1 MRTLARARFVRVSAR
16 KARLVLDQIRGKSVG
31 EALATLQYTPRAAAR
46 IVEKVL
52 RSAIA
57 NAEHNHQVRNLDD
70 LRVVHAVADGGPS
83 MKRVQPRAMGRAFF
97 IRHRSSHL
105 TIGVSDETN
114 GAARPVPPPR
124 ESAPAARQAG
134 PAGAPAASG
143 ASAATKER
151 AAARPRTTAAAKG
164 AAHPIGFRLGATR
177 TWSSRWFATKGYAG
191 LLHED
196 VKIRRYIKDQLYHA
210 GISKI
215 DIERSANRARITIST
230 ARPGIIIG
238 RKGSEVEKLKNE
250 LQARTAKEI
259 YLNIEEVIHP
269 ELDAQLVAENV
280 ALQLQKR
287 VAFRR
292 AMKKA
297 VTSALRL
304 GADGIR
310 IACAGRLGGGE
321 IARKEWYRDG
331 RVPLHT
337 IRADID
343 YGLATAHTTYGTIG
357 VKVWIFKGEVL
368 RAAPAEA

>member
-143 ASAATKER
+143 ASAATKGR
-151 AAARPRTTAAAKG
+151 AAARPRTTAKG
-164 AAHPIGFRLGATR
+164 AG
-177 TWSSRWFATKGYAG
+177 K
-191 LLHED
+191 
-196 VKIRRYIKDQLYHA
+196 
-210 GISKI
+210 SK
-215 DIERSANRARITIST
+215 
-230 ARPGIIIG
+230 RP
-238 RKGSEVEKLKNE
+238 KSKEK
-250 LQARTAKEI
+250 R
-259 YLNIEEVIHP
+259 
-269 ELDAQLVAENV
+269 
-280 ALQLQKR
+280 
-287 VAFRR
+287 
-292 AMKKA
+292 
-297 VTSALRL
+297 
-304 GADGIR
+304 
-310 IACAGRLGGGE
+310 
-321 IARKEWYRDG
+321 
-331 RVPLHT
+331 
-337 IRADID
+337 
-343 YGLATAHTTYGTIG
+343 
-357 VKVWIFKGEVL
+357 
-368 RAAPAEA
+368 